1 MWECELDYYR
11 MDVAIHSTEGQWLT
25 EWKSGLQKH
34 FKFIFIFIYHLYSFV
49 SFIFIFI
56 HHLSSVILAYK
67 LNTSWAYMPLYTCLN
82 TDADVPPGMRGN
94 FMNNRNRYKQIVY
107 KFA

>member
-34 FKFIFIFIYHLYSFV
+34 FKFILIFICFHLYHSY
-49 SFIFIFI
+49 SYIIE
-56 HHLSSVILAYK
+56 K
-67 LNTSWAYMPLYTCLN
+67 TQE
-82 TDADVPPGMRGN
+82 GQKRRGGHTL
-94 FMNNRNRYKQIVY
+94 KW
-107 KFA
+107 

>member
-34 FKFIFIFIYHLYSFV
+34 FKFILIFIYNLFSFV
-49 SFIFIFI
+49 SFIFVYHREDPRRTEKERRAIPDICHFWYATIIFRPVKGTPKKCVN
-56 HHLSSVILAYK
+56 S
-67 LNTSWAYMPLYTCLN
+67 
-82 TDADVPPGMRGN
+82 R
-94 FMNNRNRYKQIVY
+94 Q
-107 KFA
+107 KFPRDKTA

>member
-34 FKFIFIFIYHLYSFV
+34 FKFILIFIQPAREARR
-49 SFIFIFI
+49 
-56 HHLSSVILAYK
+56 LA
-67 LNTSWAYMPLYTCLN
+67 P
-82 TDADVPPGMRGN
+82 
-94 FMNNRNRYKQIVY
+94 
-107 KFA
+107 